1 MMMGL
6 PRSLDKL
13 TRSEHI
19 DIVAGNTR
27 VGPNDAFPTKRVFH
41 VEHRPVPN
49 GVFRADPTIPPW
61 RYADAIAMDV
71 PQDFP
76 RTRHENIHYYED
88 KESPLAMNEF
98 EVPDS
103 ELVDFN
109 SETSREQDRYKKL
122 FYKNAASLSALH
134 DAAEYVEAALSTG
147 LDIELDMDM
156 ALLQAFVPLSR
167 LDALATMVRATT
179 LTSAQQESYVEKL
192 TAFLAEKTVHA
203 LDKHDAGVAARK
215 GFEQAKELYAR
226 VLTKEQ
232 QSSQNQADTPQTMWG
247 VRGTRRQ

>member
-27 VGPNDAFPTKRVFH
+27 VGTHDVFPTKNVFY
-41 VEHRPVPN
+41 VDHRPVPH

-71 PQDFP
+71 PQDAP

-109 SETSREQDRYKKL
+109 ADTSRELGRYKKL

-134 DAAEYVEAALSTG
+134 DAAEYVEAALSSG

-156 ALLQAFVPLSR
+156 ALLNAFVPLSR
-167 LDALATMVRATT
+167 LDAIATMARASSN
-179 LTSAQQESYVEKL
+179 LTAAQQDSYIEKV

-203 LDKHDAGVAARK
+203 LDKYDAGQAARK
-215 GFEQAKELYAR
+215 GIEQSKELYAR
-226 VLTKEQ
+226 ILSKEQ
-232 QSSQNQADTPQTMWG
+232 QTSQNHAEHPTTMWG
-247 VRGTRRQ
+247 VKGRRR

>member
-13 TRSEHI
+13 TRGEHI

-27 VGPNDAFPTKRVFH
+27 IGTHDVFPTKNVFL

-71 PQDFP
+71 PYDAP
-76 RTRHENIHYYED
+76 RTRHENIHYYEE

-109 SETSREQDRYKKL
+109 SEASRELERYKKL

-134 DAAEYVEAALSTG
+134 DAAEYVEAALSSG
-147 LDIELDMDM
+147 LDIELDMDL
-156 ALLQAFVPLSR
+156 ALLNAFVPLSR
-167 LDALATMVRATT
+167 LDAIATMARSTS
-179 LTSAQQESYVEKL
+179 LTGAQQESYIEKV

-203 LDKHDAGVAARK
+203 LDKYDAGVAARK
-215 GFEQAKELYAR
+215 GFEHAKELYAR

-232 QSSQNQADTPQTMWG
+232 QTTQNADHPQTMWG
-247 VRGTRRQ
+247 IRGTRK